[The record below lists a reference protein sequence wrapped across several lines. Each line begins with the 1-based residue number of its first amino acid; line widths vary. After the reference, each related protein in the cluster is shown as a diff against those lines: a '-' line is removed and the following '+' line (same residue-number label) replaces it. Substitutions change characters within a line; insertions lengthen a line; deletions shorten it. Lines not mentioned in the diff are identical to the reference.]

1 MLFTVELVEHSVAE
15 VHLDE
20 EGLDLLV
27 ERLSKLRR
35 HQEPEHD
42 HLMTPSWAGTELTED
57 KQGAENDLI
66 HMLTVY
72 YHPHQEPRSTSG

>member
-1 MLFTVELVEHSVAE
+1 VLFTVELAEERVAE
-15 VHLDE
+15 GHLDE

-27 ERLSKLRR
+27 DGLTKPRE

-57 KQGAENDLI
+57 RQGAANDLI

-72 YHPHQEPRSTSG
+72 YHPHQGPYSTSG

>member
-1 MLFTVELVEHSVAE
+1 MLFTVELVKEGVAE

-27 ERLSKLRR
+27 ERLSKLRK
-35 HQEPEHD
+35 HQEPDHD

-57 KQGAENDLI
+57 KQSADNDLI

-72 YHPHQEPRSTSG
+72 YHPHQGPLSTSG

>member
-1 MLFTVELVEHSVAE
+1 VLFTVEFVEGSVAE

-20 EGLDLLV
+20 DGLDLLV
-27 ERLSKLRR
+27 DRLTKLRR

-42 HLMTPSWAGTELTED
+42 HLMTPSWAGTGLTED
-57 KQGAENDLI
+57 KQGTDNDLI

-72 YHPHQEPRSTSG
+72 YHPKQVTRGGW

>member
-1 MLFTVELVEHSVAE
+1 VLLTVELVEEGVAE

-27 ERLSKLRR
+27 DRLTKLRG
-35 HQEPEHD
+35 HQESEHD
-42 HLMTPSWAGTELTED
+42 HLMTPSWAGTELTEE
-57 KQGAENDLI
+57 KQGADNDLI

-72 YHPHQEPRSTSG
+72 CHSPQGACNTGA

>member
-1 MLFTVELVEHSVAE
+1 MLFTVELVQDSVAE

-27 ERLSKLRR
+27 DRLTKLGR

-42 HLMTPSWAGTELTED
+42 HLMTPSWAGTEQTED
-57 KQGAENDLI
+57 NQGADNDLI

-72 YHPHQEPRSTSG
+72 YHPHHGPRSTSE